1 MADDLKIAVASSVS
15 SLRAQST
22 RMRVLSEN
30 LANATSTASVDG
42 EDPYRRKIVSFKTEL
57 DRASGASLVR
67 VQSVSRDKSP
77 FPLQHDPGH
86 PAADQNGNVKV
97 PNVNS
102 LVELADMREASRSY
116 EASLQVVKQAR
127 EMIGEL
133 VDLLRVK

>member
-1 MADDLKIAVASSVS
+1 MADDLKIAVASAVS

-30 LANATSTASVDG
+30 LANASSTASTEGG
-42 EDPYRRKIVSFKTEL
+42 EPYRRKIVSFKTEL

-67 VQSVSRDKSP
+67 INDISRDKSP
-77 FPLQHDPGH
+77 FQLQHDPGH
-86 PAADQNGNVKV
+86 PAADQNGYVKM

-102 LVELADMREASRSY
+102 LVELADMRESSRSY
-116 EASLQVVKQAR
+116 EASLQVVKQTR

-133 VDLLRVK
+133 IDLLRLK

>member
-15 SLRAQST
+15 ALRAQST

-30 LANATSTASVDG
+30 LANATSTASVDS

-57 DRASGASLVR
+57 DRASGASVVR
-67 VQSVSRDKSP
+67 IESISRDSSP
-77 FPLQHDPGH
+77 FPVQRDPGH
-86 PAADQNGNVKV
+86 PAADEKGNVKM

-116 EASLQVVKQAR
+116 EANLQVVKQAR
-127 EMIGEL
+127 EMIGDL
-133 VDLLRVK
+133 VELLRVK

>member
-1 MADDLKIAVASSVS
+1 VRI
-15 SLRAQST
+15 QS
-22 RMRVLSEN
+22 
-30 LANATSTASVDG
+30 
-42 EDPYRRKIVSFKTEL
+42 I
-57 DRASGASLVR
+57 
-67 VQSVSRDKSP
+67 SRDSSP

-86 PAADQNGNVKV
+86 PAADKNGNVKM

-127 EMIGEL
+127 EMISEL

>member
-30 LANATSTASVDG
+30 LANATSTASLDG

-57 DRASGASLVR
+57 DRATGASLVR
-67 VQSVSRDKSP
+67 IQNISQDSSP

-86 PAADQNGNVKV
+86 PAADRNGNVRM

-102 LVELADMREASRSY
+102 LIELADMREASRSY

-127 EMIGEL
+127 DMISDL
-133 VDLLRVK
+133 VELLRAK